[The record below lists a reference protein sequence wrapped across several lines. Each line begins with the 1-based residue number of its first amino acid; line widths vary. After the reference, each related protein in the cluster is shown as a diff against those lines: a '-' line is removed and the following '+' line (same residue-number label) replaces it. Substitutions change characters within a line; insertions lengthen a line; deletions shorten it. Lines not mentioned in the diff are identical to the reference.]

1 MHVDILI
8 PTYDRLEPLK
18 KCIKSIMDGDYKDVS
33 IFIIVDGNRS
43 LFNKL
48 LGEPA
53 TIILNEKRMD
63 YVFSMNR
70 ALREMGEVDAVLY
83 ASDDLI
89 FWPDCISNAVKAMK
103 EHFPDTDGLVVL
115 KRESK
120 PEKGAAFGLLGKK
133 FINRFPDSA
142 VFCPDYIHYGSDS
155 ELWRVARH
163 FERIYRCGEAVV
175 DHLRSRDNTDMLAR
189 EVKRRDKR
197 TYSRRRQGRLLWGKN
212 FERLEK
218 QQ

>member
-1 MHVDILI
+1 
-8 PTYDRLEPLK
+8 
-18 KCIKSIMDGDYKDVS
+18 MDGDYKDVS

-70 ALREMGEVDAVLY
+70 ALREMANKDAVIY

-89 FWPDCISNAVKAMK
+89 FRPDCISNAVKAMK

-115 KRESK
+115 NRAGK
-120 PEKGAAFGLLGKK
+120 PESGGAFGLLGKK

-142 VFCPDYIHYGSDS
+142 VFCPDYLHYGSDS
-155 ELWRVARH
+155 ELWRVAKH
-163 FERIYRCGEAVV
+163 LERIYRCREAVI
-175 DHLRSRDNTDMLAR
+175 DHSRSRDNTYMLAR
-189 EVKRRDKR
+189 EVKRCDKR
-197 TYSRRRQGRLLWGKN
+197 TYSRRRQKRLLWGKN